1 MAGGNVQ
8 DAAGEGRQSLAAV
21 MSQRPVMSKVMLVF
35 PAGDGKGIRCRC
47 GSGVDPWRCLTG
59 AHGTRHGFP
68 RVPDT
73 AGPCRGPRRAQ
84 STDALRRFHCGGGAN
99 RGKFLAEKSW
109 NGGVESRHAGCGDS
123 G

>member
-8 DAAGEGRQSLAAV
+8 GAAGEGRQSLAEV

-47 GSGVDPWRCLTG
+47 GSGVDPWRCSLEPTG
-59 AHGTRHGFP
+59 PGTDSRGFRIP
-68 RVPDT
+68 PDHPW
-73 AGPCRGPRRAQ
+73 ASRAQ